1 MNKFFVYKNI
11 VVYLFLIFLLFSPI
25 IKSQEIKYETIF
37 SEKDNITKEQAF
49 SRFLQFQSQN
59 PQFANTYIQLAN
71 ISENILLE
79 LDPFREI
86 ELVDYW
92 ANNSG
97 LFYGLFLV
105 YFNASEL
112 RRNREYYANIPVS
125 KEGRAN
131 ENDFIE
137 YVNSRKTYVQNYRDS
152 VKLIFY
158 ALEKSKDHYNN
169 CVRIFNDVNEEF
181 DNFNEVLLRTD
192 NDFIS
197 KLRELEF
204 EFNACIEAFDEYKK
218 LLKAYPLKGHKKTYE
233 VQIGQFKS
241 TVESIVGAYNQVYIL
256 KPIYTFR
263 LDGIINSDFLKDTF
277 EIWDY
282 GQWVNQYREVF
293 NSDISSLRKE
303 VDQIQ
308 KSFDENQRFLARVD
322 FVEPEMAM
330 RSYDEFFL
338 FRLGKYDN
346 NSLIRELFD
355 YLNVRQDFMLMQ
367 KYALNVSTDSS
378 STMMSRKLRYYYRLA
393 LQLNHSKSS
402 LDNFCGEISKEKVNR
417 FLEFFITYYNGE
429 EGLKVFCNEQQAFLY
444 NSFDSGINNLK
455 GYFQNNH
462 ELKKSYK
469 NATGKGADIPLRI
482 IKTNEDINK
491 YSFITRDIFYN
502 NDNPQ
507 YVSGYA
513 KKSGKNVPF
522 VARINSD
529 FKVEWIKEYETA
541 NSTSKKAEKVFAY
554 ENGVLVLI
562 TDFKNNE
569 DNGLEHKNKLVHCD
583 KSGKV
588 IFDKPLE
595 DANFPVFLDYDEIN
609 QTSNIVLGK
618 KTKQG
623 QFFDEFSICQAD
635 STGTIIWENNILAK
649 GTLIDIIRAE
659 EKYIAYINFKEY
671 EIAGDKKTAGEGN
684 KWATVAVD
692 ISLDGRVLKAVPF
705 VFNESY
711 YIDRIYSISSDEI
724 NLLGYLGSPGD
735 KSGKLVYIVVA
746 TDGEIIFKNIE

>member
-1 MNKFFVYKNI
+1 MYKNI
-11 VVYLFLIFLLFSPI
+11 SILIFLIFVMTSNI

-37 SEKDNITKEQAF
+37 IEKDNITKEQAF
-49 SRFLQFQSQN
+49 SRFFHFQAQN

-92 ANNSG
+92 ANNSV
-97 LFYGLFLV
+97 LFYGLFAV
-105 YFNASEL
+105 YFNSGEL
-112 RRNREYYANIPVS
+112 RRNREYYANIPVGAA
-125 KEGRAN
+125 GRTN

-137 YVNSRKTYVQNYRDS
+137 YVNSRKTYVQSYKDS

-169 CVRIFNDVNEEF
+169 CVRIFNNINEEF

-192 NDFIS
+192 AGFID
-197 KLRELEF
+197 KLKELEF
-204 EFNACIEAFDEYKK
+204 EFNSCIEAFEEYKK

-241 TVESIVGAYNQVYIL
+241 TVESIVGAYNQVYKL

-263 LDGIINSDFLKDTF
+263 LDGITNSDFLKDTF

-282 GQWVNQYREVF
+282 GKWVNDYREIF

-322 FVEPEMAM
+322 FVEPEMAL
-330 RSYDEFFL
+330 RSYDELFL

-367 KYALNVSTDSS
+367 KYALNVSTDS
-378 STMMSRKLRYYYRLA
+378 TTEVMSRKLRYYYRLA

-402 LDNFCGEISKEKVNR
+402 LDNFCTEVSTDKVNR
-417 FLEFFITYYNGE
+417 FFDFFKTYYNGE
-429 EGLKVFCNEQQAFLY
+429 QGLIVFCNEQKGFLY
-444 NSFDSGINNLK
+444 NNFDSGINNLK
-455 GYFQNNH
+455 EYFRNNQD
-462 ELKKSYK
+462 LKNSYK

-482 IKTNEDINK
+482 IETKEDAQK

-502 NDNPQ
+502 YDNPQ

-522 VARINSD
+522 VARINND
-529 FKVEWIKEYETA
+529 FKVEWIKEFPQESY
-541 NSTSKKAEKVFAY
+541 SSGKAEKVFAY
-554 ENGVLVLI
+554 ENGVLALI

-588 IFDKPLE
+588 IFDKTIE
-595 DANFPVFLDYDEIN
+595 DTNFPVYLHYDEIN
-609 QTSNIVLGK
+609 QISNIVFGK
-618 KTKQG
+618 KNQRG
-623 QFFDEFSICQAD
+623 EFFDEFSICQAD

-649 GTLIDIIRAE
+649 GNLIDIIRAE
-659 EKYIAYINFKEY
+659 EKYIAFINFREY
-671 EIAGDKKTAGEGN
+671 EVAGVKKTAGEGN

-705 VFNESY
+705 LFNESY
-711 YIDRIYSISSDEI
+711 YIDRIYNISSDEI